1 MRIHSVTTCKVFI
14 RGSYCIFRVFFR
26 DQSKSHTYYR
36 SIIWGVCQ
44 AASLLLWLRRVKIPI
59 LAKGRCCYLN
69 NREIIYKVRSGAV
82 GVAFY
87 SRRLCAPGRRAARM
101 ATRSATLK
109 PTFAR
114 AEQRRKAFI
123 SRASGAPHHYPGR
136 RQATH
141 TPARFIGGNIAPNN
155 AARRS

>member
-69 NREIIYKVRSGAV
+69 NREIIYNWYGVELWESAASCTGDSHKPHKRRPPTLPWSPSGDTDPPLKLIRR
-82 GVAFY
+82 
-87 SRRLCAPGRRAARM
+87 SRRDNRAM
-101 ATRSATLK
+101 MTKKVGGDVNSRSRVS
-109 PTFAR
+109 PDF
-114 AEQRRKAFI
+114 
-123 SRASGAPHHYPGR
+123 
-136 RQATH
+136 
-141 TPARFIGGNIAPNN
+141 
-155 AARRS
+155 

>member
-69 NREIIYKVRSGAV
+69 NREIIYNMYGEGGVVCTQIHSLPACRSLPRLILRTYPYLSVPIRTTPPAPSGAWQCDSPTQ
-82 GVAFY
+82 G
-87 SRRLCAPGRRAARM
+87 GRG
-101 ATRSATLK
+101 TSG
-109 PTFAR
+109 PPP
-114 AEQRRKAFI
+114 AEPVTK
-123 SRASGAPHHYPGR
+123 
-136 RQATH
+136 
-141 TPARFIGGNIAPNN
+141 
-155 AARRS
+155 

>member
-69 NREIIYKVRSGAV
+69 NREIIYNEYGGVRICTERVELSVHRYTPSRLATHSNSSTPYLSVHIRTHPYYTSRSKRSLAV
-82 GVAFY
+82 RQPNARGCGGRQGP
-87 SRRLCAPGRRAARM
+87 RRLNP
-101 ATRSATLK
+101 
-109 PTFAR
+109 
-114 AEQRRKAFI
+114 
-123 SRASGAPHHYPGR
+123 
-136 RQATH
+136 
-141 TPARFIGGNIAPNN
+141 
-155 AARRS
+155 